1 MYIDEYCNEFGGTF
15 FRENRIDRWDICDK
29 SMVLNFGA
37 SLRAGVCA
45 AHMDQY
51 GHAGPKKYKK
61 ESKINY
67 KIENDIKLV
76 KIIF

>member
-1 MYIDEYCNEFGGTF
+1 
-15 FRENRIDRWDICDK
+15 
-29 SMVLNFGA
+29 MVLHFGA

-45 AHMDQY
+45 AHMDWY
-51 GHAGPKKYKK
+51 GRAGPKMYKK

-76 KIIF
+76 KIFF